1 MKKCYYRT
9 NAKKLGA
16 KTYFTGVPCKKGHIS
31 DRYTNNADCVECRRD
46 YHKKY
51 QAKLR
56 SDLKYRESENRR
68 NREWSKKNKEYV
80 LLRDRTYRSNNREKF
95 NSYASKRRASILNA
109 TPNWLTKEH
118 LDEIEAKYELA
129 IYLENKLGRKYHVDH
144 IIPLKA
150 ENICGLHVPWNL
162 QVIDASKNISKG
174 NRLTSKELEALT
186 CIA

>member
-1 MKKCYYRT
+1 M
-9 NAKKLGA
+9 
-16 KTYFTGVPCKKGHIS
+16 
-31 DRYTNNADCVECRRD
+31 
-46 YHKKY
+46 
-51 QAKLR
+51 
-56 SDLKYRESENRR
+56 
-68 NREWSKKNKEYV
+68 
-80 LLRDRTYRSNNREKF
+80 
-95 NSYASKRRASILNA
+95 
-109 TPNWLTKEH
+109 
-118 LDEIEAKYELA
+118 DEIEAKYELA